1 MSLIRTIEPSSF
13 RRTMISSNSVA
24 FSSRP
29 LTVTGSSK
37 SWPLGTG
44 RPPILPAAA
53 WTFSCWIARITS
65 VGAIFMLARR
75 SGSIQIRMAYLRPS
89 TVASLIPLIRFRTSA
104 T

>member
-1 MSLIRTIEPSSF
+1 M
-13 RRTMISSNSVA
+13 RRTTISSNSVA

-29 LTVTGSSK
+29 LTVIGNSK
-37 SWPLGTG
+37 SCPLGTG

-53 WTFSCWIARITS
+53 WTFSCWIAWITS

-75 SGSIQIRMAYLRPS
+75 SGSIQIRIAYLRPS
-89 TVASLIPLIRFRTSA
+89 TLASLIPLIRLSTSA